1 MTQRWY
7 YSVKTQHNTLLKVYA
22 EGGSD
27 MTVLHNKIKQLRN
40 ERKVNQQEL
49 ADFLGIER
57 TSLSKIEN
65 MEYNPSAKTML
76 KVCEFFDLS
85 IGDIFNKSVSTDDT
99 KEAI

>member
-1 MTQRWY
+1 
-7 YSVKTQHNTLLKVYA
+7 
-22 EGGSD
+22 
-27 MTVLHNKIKQLRN
+27 MTVLHNKIKQLRK
-40 ERKVNQQEL
+40 ERKINQQEL

-85 IGDIFNKSVSTDDT
+85 IGDIFFNKSVSSNDT